1 MLLEGEP
8 VATRIGSRAPGGAV
22 RRIFSFPVMLAV
34 SLIMLAVLSV
44 QDRFND
50 PDLWWHLKT
59 GEIIWKTHA
68 IPSTDVFSFT
78 ANGSPWTAQEW
89 LSEVLI
95 YGTWKAAGYRG
106 LMALLC
112 VLTALLL
119 IVQYGLSSLYSGNAK
134 VALLGALVAWLC
146 STVGLAIRPHL
157 FGYLLLSVELLIL
170 ELGRR
175 GNPRWLM
182 LLPLLFVVWVNSH
195 SSFLLGL
202 AILGAVFV
210 CSCLDFEIGL
220 LVSRPWE
227 SAKRKMLGAVFAA
240 SALALL
246 ANPVGVRQLIY
257 PIDVMFRQK
266 IGLAMVAEWQPLRF
280 DEPRGL
286 ALLVVAALLVLIPL
300 MRRSPLFFHELVLAS
315 AGLFLALPHQRMLFV
330 FGLLVAPFLC
340 RLLADTWDNYD
351 SRRDLPVAN
360 ALMMALFVYGIY
372 WGFPAQ
378 AALEEQV
385 SKGNPSRAVAYLRS
399 SGVSGNML
407 NEYVFG
413 GYLIWAAPEHKVFI
427 DGRSD
432 VYEWTG
438 VLREFGDWA
447 TLQANPKEL
456 LDKYHVAFC
465 LLSATSP
472 MARVIPL
479 IPGWTQVY
487 SDDQAVV
494 FTRSPLRTN

>member
-1 MLLEGEP
+1 MLLDGEP
-8 VATRIGSRAPGGAV
+8 VAARIGRRAPGGVA
-22 RRIFSFPVMLAV
+22 RRVFSFPVMLAV

-59 GEIIWKTHA
+59 GEIIWKTHT

-78 ANGSPWTAQEW
+78 ANGSAWTAQEW
-89 LSEVLI
+89 LSEALI

-106 LMALLC
+106 LMVLLC
-112 VLTALLL
+112 TLAALLL
-119 IVQYGLSSLYSGNAK
+119 IVQYGLSSLYSDNAK

-157 FGYLLLSVELLIL
+157 LGYLLLSLELLIL

-175 GNPRWLM
+175 GNPRWL
-182 LLPLLFVVWVNSH
+182 LVLPLLFVVWVNSH
-195 SSFLLGL
+195 ASFLFGL
-202 AILGAVFV
+202 AILGIVFF
-210 CSCLDFEIGL
+210 CSCLDFELGL

-227 SAKRKMLGAVFAA
+227 RAKRKVLGMVFAA

-246 ANPVGVRQLIY
+246 ANPIGLRQLIY
-257 PIDVMFRQK
+257 PINVMIRAE
-266 IGLAMVAEWQPLRF
+266 ISLAMVTEWQPLRF

-286 ALLVVAALLVLIPL
+286 AVLLVAALLVLIPL
-300 MRRSPLFFHELVLAS
+300 MRRSPLYFHELVLAS
-315 AGLFLALPHQRMLFV
+315 VGLVLALPHQRMVFV

-340 RLLADTWDNYD
+340 RLLADTWDHYD
-351 SRRDLPVAN
+351 SRRDLPLAN
-360 ALMMALFVYGIY
+360 ALMIALFLYGIY
-372 WGFPAQ
+372 WGFPTQ
-378 AALEEQV
+378 AGLEQQV
-385 SKGNPSRAVAYLRS
+385 KKGNPSRAVAYIRS
-399 SGVSGNML
+399 SGLSGNML

-438 VLREFGDWA
+438 VLKEFSDWA
-447 TLQANPKEL
+447 TLQANPHEL

-472 MARVIPL
+472 MAKVIPL
-479 IPGWTQVY
+479 IPGWTQAY

-494 FTRSPLRTN
+494 FTRSPLRNR